1 MCALGVYTSI
11 SANLWA
17 CTGVSGAEAVKCIPA
32 LFHATDVSWPSAIQL
47 GIARARIMSACG
59 KYTTL
64 PFTDKLAA
72 WMARNSK
79 QQPVKGQR
87 GAAAQRIPSGFWAS
101 PAVSLRSLVILLPVG
116 PNYHQ
121 PGWEGEQEVSTARM
135 FLLLRCLARSWMI
148 TSSPAAGTHY
158 SQDEGGHKAHIQK
171 ELTLIYSGKKMSLWW
186 I

>member
-1 MCALGVYTSI
+1 MSVHG
-11 SANLWA
+11 
-17 CTGVSGAEAVKCIPA
+17 GVSGAEAVKCIPA
-32 LFHATDVSWPSAIQL
+32 LFHATDAPWPSAIQL

-72 WMARNSK
+72 RMARNSK

-87 GAAAQRIPSGFWAS
+87 GAAAPRRPSGFWAS

-121 PGWEGEQEVSTARM
+121 PGWEGGRRWAGQDVFTPPLPRLE
-135 FLLLRCLARSWMI
+135 LDDNII
-148 TSSPAAGTHY
+148 TSSRNSLQPGRGRPQGSHSAR
-158 SQDEGGHKAHIQK
+158 AHSH
-171 ELTLIYSGKKMSLWW
+171 LFR
-186 I
+186 